1 MNYFIDDE
9 TIERVRSSCDIL
21 EIISQYVTLKKT
33 GSNYTGLC
41 PFHNEKTPSFTV
53 SPSKQFYHC
62 FGCGEGGDVISFI
75 MKEEKISFPE
85 AVKLLADRVGIII
98 EEKDDPKSRKLRE
111 KRELIYKVNKDA
123 ALYFYQNLNKNK
135 IALSYLKERSINKNT
150 IKKFGIGFAENSWE
164 SLYKHMISCGHSGD
178 DLESAGLVVK
188 RQNVGGY
195 YDRFR
200 NRIIFPII
208 DTNRKVLAFGG
219 RSIDLHMPKY
229 LNSPETLIFSKGDN
243 LYGLNIVNKKK
254 DINKIVLV
262 EGYMDVISLYNN
274 GINYSVASLGT
285 AFTPNQAKLLKSYRK
300 EVFICY
306 DSDEAGLKAT
316 DRAIDILKDEGING
330 KVILLPSGQ
339 DPDDF
344 IKKKGKE
351 RFEELFKDSLNY
363 IDFKI
368 HFIKMKYNLNEPDDK
383 IKFTKE
389 IAEFLKVIDSP
400 IERDVFLDKIVMETQ
415 ISKEAISKEF
425 LGKHTNRITYAED
438 KYIKRNYR
446 NNKDKITP
454 VKNILEP
461 AHIKAEK
468 CVISLMTKNIR
479 IFEKIKEQLIP
490 DDFMNYECIELAKYI
505 FSYYEN
511 NETIDLE
518 ELFSFFHNRVDIDDK
533 KIEEVLNQNIN
544 ISDANMDV
552 VLDDLIGTI
561 TASMLKHRRNEI
573 KDEISELDAK
583 KDKDERDVERFE
595 QLCMELLEIDRE
607 MK

>member
-1 MNYFIDDE
+1 MC
-9 TIERVRSSCDIL
+9 SSDL
-21 EIISQYVTLKKT
+21 
-33 GSNYTGLC
+33 
-41 PFHNEKTPSFTV
+41 
-53 SPSKQFYHC
+53 
-62 FGCGEGGDVISFI
+62 
-75 MKEEKISFPE
+75 
-85 AVKLLADRVGIII
+85 
-98 EEKDDPKSRKLRE
+98 
-111 KRELIYKVNKDA
+111 
-123 ALYFYQNLNKNK
+123 
-135 IALSYLKERSINKNT
+135 
-150 IKKFGIGFAENSWE
+150 KKFGIGFAENSWE